1 MTARNLAETLAPQ
14 RRAGS
19 AAPRRSASSAR
30 RLGWWL
36 SIVVLTIGAVAVLLP
51 FVFMITTSF
60 NGQARLSVPF
70 PPQIIPEDFSTDA
83 YRIATLGID
92 VWRLYGNTVLVAA
105 VEIVLSLGSA
115 LLAGYALSKIR
126 PRGSRIILVVSLAT
140 MMIPLEATIIPNFM
154 TFKWLGLLD
163 TYWALWL
170 PAIAYPFGAFLIKQY
185 LDSVPDELREAAR
198 LDGAGEVRIL
208 AQIYAPLAKGI
219 IATLV
224 ILLFLSTWNSYLWPL
239 IVINDP
245 TMYTIQLGLA
255 SFNQTIGSETYALP
269 DVNLAATV
277 LSLVPILAIY
287 LFFQRYIV
295 ASVASAAVKG

>member
-1 MTARNLAETLAPQ
+1 MTVQQLTGAPPQQTTAPRPQ
-14 RRAGS
+14 RS
-19 AAPRRSASSAR
+19 ATRAR

-36 SIVVLTIGAVAVLLP
+36 SALVLTIGALAVLLP
-51 FVFMITTSF
+51 FVFMISTSF

-70 PPQIIPEDFSTDA
+70 PPQIIPEDFSTEA

-92 VWRLYGNTVLVAA
+92 VWRLYGNTLLVAV

-126 PRGSRIILVVSLAT
+126 PRGSKVILVVALAT

-154 TFKWLGLLD
+154 TFRWLGMLD

-170 PAIAYPFGAFLIKQY
+170 PAIAYPFGAFLVKQY

-198 LDGAGEVRIL
+198 LDGAGELRIL
-208 AQIYAPLAKGI
+208 MRIYAPLAKGI

-224 ILLFLSTWNSYLWPL
+224 ILLFLATWNSYLWPL

-277 LSLVPILAIY
+277 LSLIPILAIY